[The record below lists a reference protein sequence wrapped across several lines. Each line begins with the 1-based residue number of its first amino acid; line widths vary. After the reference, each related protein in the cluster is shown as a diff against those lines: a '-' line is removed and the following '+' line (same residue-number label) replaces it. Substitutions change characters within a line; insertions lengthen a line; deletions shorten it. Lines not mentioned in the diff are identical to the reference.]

1 MKPALWLASLSLS
14 FFASAET
21 GPQPPCGGD
30 PLPAFP
36 NLDAEPAVRT
46 WDHAD
51 WNPPA
56 CITWSASPLS
66 TLVATAAR
74 FRNASG
80 AEGLRRRIGAVSAL
94 TGLLY
99 WSTTSKRWQALIVE
113 AHAATAASSDQ
124 RRGDFSLDEITE
136 GRTLYLHQGDNL
148 LGKAVY
154 RLRII
159 KASADHLV
167 FSTDNSSAVQSLAI
181 PLFRPGELES
191 ITFLERE
198 PNPSSRNVW
207 SYYSLVR
214 MSGLGTTLLSGR
226 EASLINRAV
235 ALYRYMARIPADK
248 EPPAAR

>member
-14 FFASAET
+14 FFASAT

-30 PLPAFP
+30 PFPAFP
-36 NLDAEPAVRT
+36 SSDAEPRVRT

-124 RRGDFSLDEITE
+124 RRGDFSLDEIIE
-136 GRTLYLHQGDNL
+136 GRTLYVEQEDNL

-235 ALYRYMARIPADK
+235 ALYRYMAGIPADK